1 MPADG
6 QTSAHATGFEKLA
19 DHGLSLE
26 APRAIP
32 TPSFS
37 ELDDWRLADDVRHLT
52 SRAKPAIPAAGR
64 APAMTLPMPEHLA
77 ASSAPVAS
85 AAASAPARQNSTDV
99 GRAARS
105 SLFAWLFLS
114 FGLMAFLCGIVLLVW
129 SVLAARG
136 ELWDLGMPIT
146 VVGQAALVLGLIL
159 QLERIWQG
167 NRYTVDKLDHVDK
180 QLDELR
186 QTASMMGMSHS
197 SASQAFYSHLTQ
209 GASPHILL
217 ADLKGQLDLLAVKM
231 SDRR

>member
-6 QTSAHATGFEKLA
+6 QTSAHASGFEKLA

-26 APRAIP
+26 APKPVP

-37 ELDDWRLADDVRHLT
+37 ELDDWKLADDVRHLT
-52 SRAKPAIPAAGR
+52 AASTMAVPLGRVPLATSPAARDPNPAATAKPPEQVVVTSADPAVR
-64 APAMTLPMPEHLA
+64 A
-77 ASSAPVAS
+77 S
-85 AAASAPARQNSTDV
+85 
-99 GRAARS
+99 RS

-114 FGLMAFLCGIVLLVW
+114 FGLMAFLCGGVLLVW
-129 SVLAARG
+129 SVAAARS

-146 VVGQAALVLGLIL
+146 VVGQAALLLGLIL

-167 NRYTVDKLDHVDK
+167 NRYTVDKLEHVDK
-180 QLDELR
+180 QLDDLR
-186 QTASMMGMSHS
+186 QTASMLGMTHT

>member
-1 MPADG
+1 MPAEG

-26 APRAIP
+26 APKSAP
-32 TPSFS
+32 APSFV
-37 ELDDWRLADDVRHLT
+37 ELDDWKLADDVRHLT
-52 SRAKPAIPAAGR
+52 SHVKAIVPATQSARATI
-64 APAMTLPMPEHLA
+64 MPMPDLA
-77 ASSAPVAS
+77 AAPEALTAATRS
-85 AAASAPARQNSTDV
+85 AARQTSV
-99 GRAARS
+99 ESIRAARS

-129 SVLAARG
+129 SVMAVRG
-136 ELWDLGMPIT
+136 DLWDLGMPIT

-186 QTASMMGMSHS
+186 QTASIMGMSHS

-231 SDRR
+231 ADRR